1 MQNLRFGIKDIKNH
15 RDGISTNV
23 LVPQDAL
30 ERELSE
36 TGLDVRRTSVRLR
49 ATLSAIPGSAEHIE
63 VRGEITGSLGLVCQ
77 RCLEEV
83 DVPLAVPLHVQ
94 FSPMPKTPQEDSF
107 SLEEPDAWHHDHE
120 QVELL
125 PMVREQIILAIP
137 MQTVCREQCLGLCPV
152 CGENRNHV
160 PCTCV
165 TPGKRS
171 LLGTVPQWKSTNS

>member
-1 MQNLRFGIKDIKNH
+1 MQNLRFGIKDMKNH
-15 RDGISTNV
+15 RQGVSVDVRLPQEV
-23 LVPQDAL
+23 L
-30 ERELSE
+30 EKELSE

-49 ATLSAIPGSAEHIE
+49 ATLSLIPGGELIE

-83 DVPLAVPLHVQ
+83 DASLAVPLHAQ
-94 FSPMPKTPQEDSF
+94 FSPAPEKAQEDSF

-120 QVELL
+120 FVDLL

-137 MQTVCREQCLGLCPV
+137 MQTVCQEQCLGLCPV

-160 PCTCV
+160 PCTCA
-165 TPGKRS
+165 TSEKRS
-171 LLGTVPQWKSTNS
+171 PFSILAQWKSTNS